1 MELISALQ
9 EYVPRSVSI
18 SSEYSHP
25 WVHQLNVR
33 LTPSD
38 DTFKDPLKSRIIL
51 SIGDAIDPM
60 KSVKDTTNNFVLEVI
75 PRIKSA
81 LQTIEGSKLTRF
93 YLTGDY
99 NLTAVGAFTD
109 TVLITYIKTL
119 TEGDGFTTNKSDG
132 ILYNTYEQCCEE
144 YFKKEEGIECVRTKS
159 GLIIRDSSQKAQI
172 KVFFCNDELAPKD
185 GDLVLRLNE
194 TLERIR
200 TSTKNDLKLT
210 RPAIAEFYA
219 VYRKY
224 LPPEWCGFIRFCKYW
239 AAIHLFT
246 VPDNFPSFLEVCC
259 VKVLIR
265 MSEDTNTNSRSIDFV
280 EAFCKVIETSF
291 NKDLMKEVNS
301 ILIPL
306 HAFDHEMTHSE
317 NYARYGRQ
325 PQVQVDWR
333 QFNDDKIEFC
343 GLMDRGLD
351 LFDESISTAWKH
363 IGISA
368 KRIVKKRIDTGE
380 VTIGEIFLEAISGE
394 AQRKHRSRRRL
405 LSSTSFSFMLMFLM
419 FTSSSFFAFLTLMY
433 YVEGDGTLASPKI
446 NDTVIHIENNFVGAT
461 KWLLNHRYT
470 EGLVESPIYE
480 KIEEGV
486 GSVLDTFGKLPV
498 YWKRVVPDSI
508 RINLG
513 AYRNFSWKL
522 SSIVYSRINL
532 WFVALSSLK
541 SGPTTHTTNFGI
553 GDEVKAVDVDRDSNP
568 PSYID
573 ELVEQILKN
582 EGGGGFVDEELVE
595 GTKMEYD
602 N

>member
-219 VYRKY
+219 V
-224 LPPEWCGFIRFCKYW
+224 
-239 AAIHLFT
+239 
-246 VPDNFPSFLEVCC
+246 
-259 VKVLIR
+259 
-265 MSEDTNTNSRSIDFV
+265 
-280 EAFCKVIETSF
+280 
-291 NKDLMKEVNS
+291 
-301 ILIPL
+301 
-306 HAFDHEMTHSE
+306 
-317 NYARYGRQ
+317 
-325 PQVQVDWR
+325 
-333 QFNDDKIEFC
+333 
-343 GLMDRGLD
+343 
-351 LFDESISTAWKH
+351 
-363 IGISA
+363 
-368 KRIVKKRIDTGE
+368 
-380 VTIGEIFLEAISGE
+380 
-394 AQRKHRSRRRL
+394 
-405 LSSTSFSFMLMFLM
+405 
-419 FTSSSFFAFLTLMY
+419 
-433 YVEGDGTLASPKI
+433 
-446 NDTVIHIENNFVGAT
+446 
-461 KWLLNHRYT
+461 
-470 EGLVESPIYE
+470 
-480 KIEEGV
+480 
-486 GSVLDTFGKLPV
+486 
-498 YWKRVVPDSI
+498 
-508 RINLG
+508 
-513 AYRNFSWKL
+513 
-522 SSIVYSRINL
+522 
-532 WFVALSSLK
+532 
-541 SGPTTHTTNFGI
+541 
-553 GDEVKAVDVDRDSNP
+553 
-568 PSYID
+568 
-573 ELVEQILKN
+573 
-582 EGGGGFVDEELVE
+582 
-595 GTKMEYD
+595 
-602 N
+602 